1 MPTSTWSTIRQDICR
16 PLGLIT
22 GSTTTNIS
30 DGNTLVLDTSLGQMF
45 PVDDF
50 FNNRWYVQLIPSSG
64 DNQNNIRRVI
74 DYAYASGT
82 LTCAGASSNY
92 WPANESGSI
101 NYELTP
107 FDPSEVSNFY
117 NEVREQVFPDLA
129 LVRDVETIVT
139 GLNQHTYTL
148 PSTIRKVDRVYLG
161 NRRNA
166 DTSENLLLNG
176 DFEDWT
182 NATTAENW
190 SVTSTGS
197 GTSSVNQ
204 EADTSDPDNYAV
216 LYGDNSARL
225 AVALNTVTTLVQTF
239 NSASSSYTD
248 VATQGM
254 EANVSAWVYCTVASR
269 VSLTIDGTVQSETHG
284 GTGWELLKGS
294 ETLTQD
300 DTATVVGISVTTGA
314 ILAVFVDEIW
324 MTLGQSE
331 MVDVPYNELRNWEH
345 VPSVAGASDGGVI
358 RFQETLPSKYRLRI
372 VGRDLLSPVTTDA
385 STIEIDGELLHP
397 VYDRVRMMIAQ
408 RMAAN
413 NPGSDWAEMARQYE
427 ASYVRAVEGNL
438 VKVKSP
444 PVAIPRMVF

>member
-1 MPTSTWSTIRQDICR
+1 MPTSTWSTIRNDICL
-16 PLGLIT
+16 PLGLVT

-30 DGNTLVLDTSLGQMF
+30 NGNALIVDTGLTKRF
-45 PVDDF
+45 PVDSYFD
-50 FNNRWYVQLIPSSG
+50 NRWFVQLIPTSGNNQNDIRRITGFTQSSG
-64 DNQNNIRRVI
+64 TI
-74 DYAYASGT
+74 A
-82 LTCAGASSNY
+82 CAGANWTDS
-92 WPANESGSI
+92 ESGSI

-117 NEVREQVFPDLA
+117 NEVREQVFPDIA

-139 GLNQHTYTL
+139 GLRQHTYTL

-182 NATTAENW
+182 SSTSPDYW
-190 SVTSTGS
+190 SVTGTGA
-197 GTSSVNQ
+197 SVNQ
-204 EADTSDPDNYAV
+204 EADTSDPENYMV

-225 AVALNTVTTLVQTF
+225 VVPSTTAVTLVQTF
-239 NSASSSYTD
+239 DSTLSRYTA
-248 VATQGM
+248 VATEGQ
-254 EANVSAWVYCTVASR
+254 ECNLSAWVYCTEASR
-269 VSLTIDGTVQSETHG
+269 VSLTIDGAVQSETHG

-294 ETLTQD
+294 QTLTQT
-300 DTATVVGISVTTGA
+300 DTEAAVGLSITSGNA
-314 ILAVFVDEIW
+314 LAVFVDEIW

-331 MVDVPYNELRNWEH
+331 LIDVPYTELRNWEH
-345 VPSVAGASDGGVI
+345 VPPVAGASNGGII
-358 RFQETLPSKYRLRI
+358 RFQETLPSKYRIRV

-413 NPGSDWAEMARQYE
+413 NPGSNWAELARQ
-427 ASYVRAVEGNL
+427 
-438 VKVKSP
+438 
-444 PVAIPRMVF
+444 

>member
-16 PLGLIT
+16 PLGLVT

-30 DGNTLVLDTSLGQMF
+30 NGNALIVDTSLTKRF
-45 PVDDF
+45 PVDSYFD
-50 FNNRWYVQLIPSSG
+50 NRWFVQLIPTSG
-64 DNQNNIRRVI
+64 DNQNDIRRI
-74 DYAYASGT
+74 TGFTQSSGT
-82 LTCAGASSNY
+82 IACAGAN
-92 WPANESGSI
+92 WAANESGSI

-117 NEVREQVFPDLA
+117 NEVREQVFPDIA

-139 GLNQHTYTL
+139 GLRQHTYTL

-182 NATTAENW
+182 SSTSPDYW
-190 SVTSTGS
+190 SVTGTGA
-197 GTSSVNQ
+197 SVNQ
-204 EADTSDPDNYAV
+204 EADTSDPENYMV

-225 AVALNTVTTLVQTF
+225 VVPSTTAVTLVQTF
-239 NSASSSYTD
+239 DSTLSRYTA
-248 VATQGM
+248 VATEGQ
-254 EANVSAWVYCTVASR
+254 ECNLSAWVYCTEASR
-269 VSLTIDGTVQSETHG
+269 VSLTIDGAVQSETHG

-294 ETLTQD
+294 QTLTQT
-300 DTATVVGISVTTGA
+300 DTEAAVGLSITSGNA
-314 ILAVFVDEIW
+314 LAVFVDEIW

-331 MVDVPYNELRNWEH
+331 LIDVPYTELRNWEH
-345 VPSVAGASDGGVI
+345 VPPVSGASNGGII
-358 RFQETLPSKYRLRI
+358 RFQETLPSKYRIRV
-372 VGRDLLSPVTTDA
+372 VGRDLLSSVSSDS

-413 NPGSDWAEMARQYE
+413 NPGSNWAELARQYE
-427 ASYVRAVEGNL
+427 ASYTRAVEGDL
-438 VKVKSP
+438 VKTSSP
-444 PVAIPRMVF
+444 LVAVPRMVF

>member
-16 PLGLIT
+16 PLGLVT

-30 DGNTLVLDTSLGQMF
+30 NGNALVVDTGLTKRF
-45 PVDDF
+45 PVDSYFD
-50 FNNRWYVQLIPSSG
+50 NRWFVQLIPTSG
-64 DNQNNIRRVI
+64 DNQNDIRRI
-74 DYAYASGT
+74 TGFTQSSGT
-82 LTCAGASSNY
+82 IACAGANWTDS
-92 WPANESGSI
+92 ESGSI

-117 NEVREQVFPDLA
+117 NEVREQVFPDIA

-139 GLNQHTYTL
+139 GLRQHTYTL

-182 NATTAENW
+182 SSTSPDYW
-190 SVTSTGS
+190 SVTGTGA
-197 GTSSVNQ
+197 SVNQ
-204 EADTSDPDNYAV
+204 EADTSDPENYMV

-225 AVALNTVTTLVQTF
+225 VVPSTTAVTLVQTF
-239 NSASSSYTD
+239 DSTLSRYTA
-248 VATQGM
+248 VATEGQ
-254 EANVSAWVYCTVASR
+254 ECNLSAWVYCTEASR
-269 VSLTIDGTVQSETHG
+269 VSLTIDGAVQSETHG

-294 ETLTQD
+294 QTLTQT
-300 DTATVVGISVTTGA
+300 DTEAAVGLSITSGNA
-314 ILAVFVDEIW
+314 LAVFVDEIW

-331 MVDVPYNELRNWEH
+331 LIDVPYTELRNWEH
-345 VPSVAGASDGGVI
+345 VPPVAGASNGGVI
-358 RFQETLPSKYRLRI
+358 RFQETLPSKYRIRI
-372 VGRDLLSPVTTDA
+372 VGRDLLSSVSSDS

-397 VYDRVRMMIAQ
+397 VYDRVRMMICQ

-413 NPGSDWAEMARQYE
+413 NPGSNWAELARQYE
-427 ASYVRAVEGNL
+427 ASYTRAVEGDL
-438 VKVKSP
+438 VKTSSP
-444 PVAIPRMVF
+444 LVAVPRMVF

>member
-1 MPTSTWSTIRQDICR
+1 MPTSTWSTIRQDLCL
-16 PLGLIT
+16 PLGLVT
-22 GSTTTNIS
+22 GSTTTHIS
-30 DGNTLVLDTSLGQMF
+30 NGNALVVDTGLTKRF
-45 PVDDF
+45 PVDSYFD
-50 FNNRWYVQLIPSSG
+50 NRWFVQLIPTSG
-64 DNQNNIRRVI
+64 DNQNDIRRI
-74 DYAYASGT
+74 TGFTQSTGT
-82 LTCAGASSNY
+82 IACAGADWAAS
-92 WPANESGSI
+92 ESGSI

-117 NEVREQVFPDLA
+117 NEVREQVFPDIA

-139 GLNQHTYTL
+139 GLRQHTYTL

-182 NATTAENW
+182 SSTSPDYW
-190 SVTSTGS
+190 SVTGTGA
-197 GTSSVNQ
+197 SVNQ
-204 EADTSDPDNYAV
+204 EADTSDPENYMV

-225 AVALNTVTTLVQTF
+225 VVPSTTAVTLVQTF
-239 NSASSSYTD
+239 DSTLSRYTA
-248 VATQGM
+248 VATEGQ
-254 EANVSAWVYCTVASR
+254 ECNLSAWVYCTEASR
-269 VSLTIDGTVQSETHG
+269 VSLTIDGAVQSETHG

-294 ETLTQD
+294 QTLTQT
-300 DTATVVGISVTTGA
+300 DTEAAVGLSITSGNA
-314 ILAVFVDEIW
+314 LAVFVDEIW

-331 MVDVPYNELRNWEH
+331 LIDVPYTELRNWEH
-345 VPSVAGASDGGVI
+345 VPPVAGASNGGII
-358 RFQETLPSKYRLRI
+358 RFQETLPSKYRIRV

-427 ASYVRAVEGNL
+427 ASYVRAVEGDL
-438 VKVKSP
+438 VKVQSP

>member
-16 PLGLIT
+16 PLGLVT

-30 DGNTLVLDTSLGQMF
+30 DGNALVVDDGLRKRF
-45 PVDDF
+45 PVDSYFD
-50 FNNRWYVQLIPSSG
+50 NRWFVQLIPTSGNNQNDIRRITGFTQSSG
-64 DNQNNIRRVI
+64 TI
-74 DYAYASGT
+74 A
-82 LTCAGASSNY
+82 CAGANWTDS
-92 WPANESGSI
+92 ESGSI

-117 NEVREQVFPDLA
+117 NEVREQVFPDIA

-139 GLNQHTYTL
+139 GLRQHTYTL

-182 NATTAENW
+182 SSTSPDYW
-190 SVTSTGS
+190 SVTGTGA
-197 GTSSVNQ
+197 SVNQ
-204 EADTSDPDNYAV
+204 EADTSDPENYMV

-225 AVALNTVTTLVQTF
+225 VVPSTTAVTLVQTF
-239 NSASSSYTD
+239 DSTLSRYTA
-248 VATQGM
+248 VATEGQ
-254 EANVSAWVYCTVASR
+254 ECNLSAWVYCTEASR
-269 VSLTIDGTVQSETHG
+269 VSLTIDGAVQSETHG

-294 ETLTQD
+294 QTLTQT
-300 DTATVVGISVTTGA
+300 DTEAAVGLSITSGNA
-314 ILAVFVDEIW
+314 LAVFVDEIW

-331 MVDVPYNELRNWEH
+331 LIDVPYTELRNWEH
-345 VPSVAGASDGGVI
+345 VPPVAGASNGGVI
-358 RFQETLPSKYRLRI
+358 RFQETLPSKYRIRI
-372 VGRDLLSPVTTDA
+372 VGRDLLSPVSSDS

-413 NPGSDWAEMARQYE
+413 NPGSNWAELARQYE
-427 ASYVRAVEGNL
+427 ASYTRAVEGDL
-438 VKVKSP
+438 VKTSSP
-444 PVAIPRMVF
+444 LVAVPRMVF